1 MQGRSSFACALVR
14 CRPASVTYTILCF
27 CLVRTHPPTS
37 ETGGALLR
45 AGMYGKLSAALL
57 MRAGIYTMTEH
68 SIPGSLSL
76 SYIMYAC
83 GHVYCILYVCAQAY
97 AKTEHSIP
105 RSLSLL
111 SRPSSCKLP
120 SSPGIKIAIPIMLP
134 QAPATDCPT

>member
-1 MQGRSSFACALVR
+1 MRTGEM
-14 CRPASVTYTILCF
+14 PPSVSDVYNSVFLF
-27 CLVRTHPPTS
+27 GTHPPTS

-76 SYIMYAC
+76 SCIIYAC
-83 GHVYCILYVCAQAY
+83 GHVYCILYACAQAY

-111 SRPSSCKLP
+111 SRPSSRKLP